1 MKTVMNASSGRVA
14 PDSAQVVPVTNSEPR
29 KVDHVPAQTPST
41 MVASI
46 GVNAATAAA
55 YLDACDEG
63 MPGAAFDPGYYKA
76 CAGLLMTI
84 LALQDANELFS
95 ELLERSAA
103 AREVAETIALGK
115 ELETN
120 RAGSCPQ
127 LDALLRHIKE

>member
-1 MKTVMNASSGRVA
+1 MSLQSLNMVSSFG
-14 PDSAQVVPVTNSEPR
+14 T
-29 KVDHVPAQTPST
+29 
-41 MVASI
+41 
-46 GVNAATAAA
+46 NAATAAA

-63 MPGAAFDPGYYKA
+63 MPGAAFDPSYYKA

-95 ELLERSAA
+95 ELLERSGA

-120 RAGSCPQ
+120 RDGSCPQ
-127 LDALLRHIKE
+127 LDTLLRQFKE